1 MRRVLVTLTLC
12 AAMANLGGCVLALGN
27 GVGDGDSTWD
37 SSSHHDTTLAKA
49 IRTGLD
55 ADPATHEA
63 DLSVATA
70 DGRVYLSGTVHAP
83 ETLEKAVQIALAN
96 PDTTSVH
103 CHINVIR

>member
-12 AAMANLGGCVLALGN
+12 AAVANMSGCVLALGN
-27 GVGDGDSTWD
+27 GVGDDSNWN
-37 SSSHHDTTLAKA
+37 SSNHHDTSLAKA
-49 IRTGLD
+49 IRSGLD

-63 DLSVATA
+63 DLSVYTD
-70 DGRVYLSGTVHAP
+70 DGKVYLSGTERAP

-103 CHINVIR
+103 CRIDVIR

>member
-1 MRRVLVTLTLC
+1 MRRILVTMTLC
-12 AAMANLGGCVLALGN
+12 AAVASLNGCVLALGN
-27 GVGDGDSTWD
+27 GVGDGDSNWN
-37 SSSHHDTTLAKA
+37 SSQHRDTSLAKA

-63 DLSVATA
+63 DIQVYSD
-70 DGRVYLSGTVHAP
+70 DGRVYLSGSVHAP

-103 CHINVIR
+103 CHIDVIR

>member
-12 AAMANLGGCVLALGN
+12 AAMANLGGCVLALGTGMN
-27 GVGDGDSTWD
+27 DD
-37 SSSHHDTTLAKA
+37 SSWNSSEHRDTSLAKA

-63 DLSVATA
+63 DLTVSSD
-70 DGRVYLSGTVHAP
+70 DGRVYLSGSVHAP

-96 PDTTSVH
+96 PDTVSVH
-103 CHINVIR
+103 CRVVITR